1 METITKDRDEQVAF
15 IDKIKT
21 ETQKL
26 TQLEEESSNKADL
39 GKLKN
44 LVMLNESLKRQQDDF
59 KKNCKR
65 QMENLKAQLAE
76 TATDGKED
84 DEEMAQTKLIEDMHV
99 KLMAK
104 YNRLRQLVAERN
116 QHIANNMRLIDDIPT
131 RTELIQYERRFVELY
146 QQVCACVRARVCV
159 CWSRKPQTARP
170 CSLPPSSHTHA
181 IPFHSLPQVAL
192 KLQENK
198 KYFEHYN
205 MLDDKKSF
213 MEKEV
218 KLINSISTMFEEAM
232 KSKQGKAQ
240 YLEQFQN
247 IIKGV
252 EDNLMRKRSLLE
264 SQSVKLESQNTA
276 YTALVEEQR
285 RYFKAV
291 KDFQEEC
298 NNNERLTARC
308 TELGIAT

>member
-146 QQVCACVRARVCV
+146 QQVCACVCARVC
-159 CWSRKPQTARP
+159 TARP
-170 CSLPPSSHTHA
+170 LHASSHY
-181 IPFHSLPQVAL
+181 HS
-192 KLQENK
+192 
-198 KYFEHYN
+198 
-205 MLDDKKSF
+205 
-213 MEKEV
+213 
-218 KLINSISTMFEEAM
+218 T
-232 KSKQGKAQ
+232 
-240 YLEQFQN
+240 
-247 IIKGV
+247 
-252 EDNLMRKRSLLE
+252 
-264 SQSVKLESQNTA
+264 
-276 YTALVEEQR
+276 
-285 RYFKAV
+285 
-291 KDFQEEC
+291 
-298 NNNERLTARC
+298 
-308 TELGIAT
+308 